1 MSPGDKPL
9 VSLHGEISTPPLSK
23 AARLEAGDLLRMLQK
38 GETLPM
44 PHSRP
49 MPAIVLLEVFEKK
62 TKETPRRVIDVC
74 KERIRNYE
82 S

>member
-9 VSLHGEISTPPLSK
+9 VWLHGEISTPPFSK
-23 AARLEAGDLLRMLQK
+23 AARVEAGYLLRMLQK

-49 MPAIVLLEVFEKK
+49 MPAIGARCHELRIID
-62 TKETPRRVIDVC
+62 ETVTWRIIYRMDPDG
-74 KERIRNYE
+74 ER
-82 S
+82 